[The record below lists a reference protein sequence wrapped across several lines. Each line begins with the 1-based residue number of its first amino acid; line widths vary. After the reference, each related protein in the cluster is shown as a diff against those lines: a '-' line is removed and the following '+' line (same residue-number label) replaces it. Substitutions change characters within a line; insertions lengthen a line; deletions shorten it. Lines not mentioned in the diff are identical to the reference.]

1 MSKFIT
7 KRNEKL
13 LKSKLYFLANPREL
27 RHGDVHRHVCRQCE
41 MVFHFPRCLEW
52 HMEEFHQGLLDQFRR
67 DMTRSTCNK
76 RILPHR
82 AAAPRGLK
90 RYKMSIDS
98 DIAGLVNR
106 RKIKEEQLVTDSSSD
121 IDRLLESS
129 DEEQEDDLHVNM
141 CVKEVK
147 VSVQKLNLFS
157 KVCQV
162 ELEKLLVKTN
172 NCDLNNNRG
181 QSDVSDIVLVRD
193 SGFSDPDLEI
203 VINSAET
210 NALSCKPHPEV
221 VNLSVSSPSPSSQ
234 PSQWTA
240 PEDQETSNELVGL
253 PKLTNCK
260 DKVTWW
266 LATIGPG
273 VHRLQDCDSGGVVDT
288 RHMRWAVSGGP
299 PR

>member
-41 MVFHFPRCLEW
+41 KVFHFPRCLEW

-82 AAAPRGLK
+82 AAAPRGVK

-98 DIAGLVNR
+98 DISGLVNR
-106 RKIKEEQLVTDSSSD
+106 RKIKEEQLVPDSFSD

-147 VSVQKLNLFS
+147 VSVKKVNLFS
-157 KVCQV
+157 KICQV
-162 ELEKLLVKTN
+162 EIEKLLMKTN
-172 NCDLNNNRG
+172 SCDLNNNRG
-181 QSDVSDIVLVRD
+181 QSDVSVIDIVIERD
-193 SGFSDPDLEI
+193 SGFSDPDLKI
-203 VINSAET
+203 VFNSC
-210 NALSCKPHPEV
+210 NPHPEV

-240 PEDQETSNELVGL
+240 PEDQEYTKELVGL
-253 PKLTNCK
+253 PKLTNSE

-273 VHRLQDCDSGGVVDT
+273 VHRLRDCDSGGVDRVDT
-288 RHMRWAVSGGP
+288 RHIRWAVRGCP

>member
-27 RHGDVHRHVCRQCE
+27 RHSDVHRHVCRQCGK
-41 MVFHFPRCLEW
+41 VFHFPRCLEW
-52 HMEEFHQGLLDQFRR
+52 HLEEFHRDLLDLFR
-67 DMTRSTCNK
+67 RSTCNRKETMK

-82 AAAPRGLK
+82 GAAPRGVK

-98 DIAGLVNR
+98 NISGLVNR
-106 RKIKEEQLVTDSSSD
+106 RKIKEEQLVPDSFSD

-129 DEEQEDDLHVNM
+129 DEEQHVKM
-141 CVKEVK
+141 GVKEVK
-147 VSVQKLNLFS
+147 VLVQKVNLCT

-162 ELEKLLVKTN
+162 QIEILQEKTN
-172 NCDLNNNRG
+172 NCDLNNNG
-181 QSDVSDIVLVRD
+181 VQSDVSDIVIERD
-193 SGFSDPDLEI
+193 VGISDPDLEI
-203 VINSAET
+203 VFNSAERD
-210 NALSCKPHPEV
+210 AHPCKPHPEL

-240 PEDQETSNELVGL
+240 PEDQENTKELVGL
-253 PKLTNCK
+253 PKLTNSK

-288 RHMRWAVSGGP
+288 RHMRWAVRGGP
-299 PR
+299 TS

>member
-1 MSKFIT
+1 MSKFVT
-7 KRNEKL
+7 ECNEKL

-27 RHGDVHRHVCRQCE
+27 RHGDVHRHVCRHCE
-41 MVFHFPRCLEW
+41 KVFHFSRCLEW

-67 DMTRSTCNK
+67 DMTSSTCNK

-82 AAAPRGLK
+82 AAAPRGVK

-98 DIAGLVNR
+98 DIAGLVNQK
-106 RKIKEEQLVTDSSSD
+106 KIKEEQLE
-121 IDRLLESS
+121 RS
-129 DEEQEDDLHVNM
+129 DEEQQDDLHVNT
-141 CVKEVK
+141 CVKK
-147 VSVQKLNLFS
+147 VNLFS
-157 KVCQV
+157 KICQV
-162 ELEKLLVKTN
+162 EIEKLLMKTN
-172 NCDLNNNRG
+172 SCDLNNNRG
-181 QSDVSDIVLVRD
+181 QSDVSVSDIVIERD
-193 SGFSDPDLEI
+193 SGFSDPDLKI
-203 VINSAET
+203 VFN
-210 NALSCKPHPEV
+210 SCKPHPEV

-240 PEDQETSNELVGL
+240 PEDQETSKELVGL

-288 RHMRWAVSGGP
+288 RHMRWAVRGDD
-299 PR
+299 